1 MLGWS
6 LVPLSWSKRCHW
18 HLGNITNTH
27 WIKQLIFALESFVPS
42 FPDTRNTR
50 LHYNLWIPLCW
61 QFCHWYDRKHWK
73 IYTHMY
79 RILNRVCERPQTDS
93 DKQHMWLVNKRF
105 TGFSFLLVFHSAHV
119 QNRPCHRFCG
129 HFLVLLDN
137 ATLGVYSLTHAYRK
151 YANLFWILRDN
162 GTKQLL
168 CLLSGVVLWH
178 SGLWVNYID

>member
-27 WIKQLIFALESFVPS
+27 WIKQLTFALESFVPS

-73 IYTHMY
+73 KYTHMY
-79 RILNRVCERPQTDS
+79 RILNRVSERPQTDS

-105 TGFSFLLVFHSAHV
+105 TVFFSFSWSPTQLMSKI
-119 QNRPCHRFCG
+119 G
-129 HFLVLLDN
+129 HAIGFVG
-137 ATLGVYSLTHAYRK
+137 TSWS
-151 YANLFWILRDN
+151 FWIMP
-162 GTKQLL
+162 LL
-168 CLLSGVVLWH
+168 EF
-178 SGLWVNYID
+178 IP